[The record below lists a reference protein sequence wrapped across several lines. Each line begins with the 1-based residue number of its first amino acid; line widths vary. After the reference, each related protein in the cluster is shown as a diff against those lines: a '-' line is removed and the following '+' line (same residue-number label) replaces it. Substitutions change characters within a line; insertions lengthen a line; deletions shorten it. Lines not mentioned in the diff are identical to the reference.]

1 MLRRAEPRSE
11 VVTHEVRGLASRN
24 QGREQGPFILWDIS
38 DTGLRLWTPQKLKT
52 GEVLKLTIAKP
63 FVVMVMADV
72 RWCKPVA
79 DGTGYAVGVRV
90 LDNLAR
96 LEALH
101 EALNTA
107 KDAKDE
113 ASAASA
119 RLSALP

>member
-11 VVTHEVRGLASRN
+11 VVTREVRGIASRN

-38 DTGLRLWTPQKLKT
+38 DTGLRLWMPQKIRT

-63 FVVMVMADV
+63 FVVLVMADV

-79 DGTGYAVGVRV
+79 EGTGFAVGVRV

-101 EALNTA
+101 QAL
-107 KDAKDE
+107 DAEQPPTDT
-113 ASAASA
+113 SV
-119 RLSALP
+119 RVSALP